1 MLKSIRK
8 HSKHPVAKIFLGLV
22 LIAFAG
28 LGLGSFVPSLQFNRD
43 YIKAGDTSIE
53 IQEIANQF
61 NKLRSEVAPELTINE
76 AVTNGYLDLLITY
89 LSNEVIILEE
99 ASKQKITVTR
109 KHLKKTLLENEAFLD
124 DDGKFSLT
132 KFEMSLFRAGV
143 SEEKYLELLGRDI
156 IKKQITETI
165 SESAKISEKI
175 IFAIAEKN
183 LEKRNGTIVD
193 LDLVPL
199 STIKKPS
206 DNELKTFYDNTTS
219 SWIEPA
225 RRLSLIHI

>member
-61 NKLRSEVAPELTINE
+61 NKLRSEVAPDLTINE
-76 AVTNGYLDLLITY
+76 AVTKGYLDLLITY
-89 LSNEVIILEE
+89 LSNEAIMLEE

-109 KHLKKTLLENEAFLD
+109 EHLKKTLLENEAFLD
-124 DDGKFSLT
+124 DDGKFSPT
-132 KFEMSLFRAGV
+132 KFEMSLFRAV
-143 SEEKYLELLGRDI
+143 FL
-156 IKKQITETI
+156 KKNI
-165 SESAKISEKI
+165 
-175 IFAIAEKN
+175 
-183 LEKRNGTIVD
+183 
-193 LDLVPL
+193 
-199 STIKKPS
+199 
-206 DNELKTFYDNTTS
+206 
-219 SWIEPA
+219 
-225 RRLSLIHI
+225 

>member
-1 MLKSIRK
+1 MLKSIRE

-61 NKLRSEVAPELTINE
+61 NKLRSEVAPDLTINE

-89 LSNEVIILEE
+89 LSNEAIILEE

-109 KHLKKTLLENEAFLD
+109 EHLKKTLLENEAFLD
-124 DDGKFSLT
+124 DDGKFIPT

-156 IKKQITETI
+156 TKKQITETI

-193 LDLVPL
+193 LNLVPL
-199 STIKKPS
+199 STIRKPS

-219 SWIEPA
+219 SWTVSYTHLRAHET
-225 RRLSLIHI
+225 

>member
-1 MLKSIRK
+1 MR
-8 HSKHPVAKIFLGLV
+8 
-22 LIAFAG
+22 
-28 LGLGSFVPSLQFNRD
+28 
-43 YIKAGDTSIE
+43 
-53 IQEIANQF
+53 
-61 NKLRSEVAPELTINE
+61 
-76 AVTNGYLDLLITY
+76 LLITY
-89 LSNEVIILEE
+89 LSNEAIILEE

-109 KHLKKTLLENEAFLD
+109 EHLKKTLLKNEAFLD
-124 DDGKFSLT
+124 DDGKFSPT

-193 LDLVPL
+193 LDLDLL
-199 STIKKPS
+199 SKISKPS
-206 DNELKTFYDNTTS
+206 NNELKTF
-219 SWIEPA
+219 
-225 RRLSLIHI
+225 

>member
-28 LGLGSFVPSLQFNRD
+28 LGLGSFVPSLQFN
-43 YIKAGDTSIE
+43 
-53 IQEIANQF
+53 
-61 NKLRSEVAPELTINE
+61 KLRSEVAPDLTINE
-76 AVTNGYLDLLITY
+76 AVTKGYLDLLITY
-89 LSNEVIILEE
+89 LSNEAIILEE
-99 ASKQKITVTR
+99 ASKQKITVSR
-109 KHLKKTLLENEAFLD
+109 EYLKKTLLENEAFLN
-124 DDGKFSLT
+124 DDGKFSPT

-175 IFAIAEKN
+175 IFAIAEKK
-183 LEKRNGTIVD
+183 LR
-193 LDLVPL
+193 
-199 STIKKPS
+199 KKKW
-206 DNELKTFYDNTTS
+206 NYC
-219 SWIEPA
+219 
-225 RRLSLIHI
+225 